1 MGFELVLQ
9 EEAGPTHDELFVF
22 SPFTLKAPP
31 MIIVPEVAPKL
42 KSFLSRTGLKPLA
55 QTMIMRVVLTF
66 IMHRGRMS
74 CSAAAGAIAAEPIH
88 RGELTRFLA
97 RPRWQKH
104 DFNEPLMR
112 MLLAKEQK
120 RGKFMFLIDATLVS
134 QSGKKT
140 QNTFSTGNRKRRK
153 IKKGFRYNS
162 KKVVRKNVH
171 SFTFGLLITP
181 SGIRI
186 PVQTP
191 HRTKEYCAEHGIE
204 HMTTAEAAAEMIRTL
219 PLDDDAEVV
228 VLGDTAYESEVVEKA
243 CDEKGYTWVF
253 PANPER
259 VYEGPTG
266 QRPKLRSRLKDWTS
280 LSLKT
285 IRLRA
290 STGKYADYRRLSKWR
305 VGPKMKSRV
314 YYAYQEKLAVRSVGD
329 VQLVFSTMKP
339 DLKKATP
346 DDVKILMTGA
356 VWLSV
361 SEVLEL
367 YSLRWQIELFFKELK
382 STLGFSQYSFIDFR
396 AVEAWV
402 NLAITTVLYLEHE
415 RITHM
420 LDRRLSQERRQW
432 WQRQRLHGLCHAVR
446 QAADRDQL
454 KYIEKRTKTSGGL
467 KKLQRLLAV
476 SIPQE
481 YRVAA

>member
-1 MGFELVLQ
+1 
-9 EEAGPTHDELFVF
+9 
-22 SPFTLKAPP
+22 
-31 MIIVPEVAPKL
+31 MIIVPEVASKL
-42 KSFLSRTGLKPLA
+42 KTFLSHCELKPLA
-55 QTMIMRVVLTF
+55 RVMMMRVVLAF

-74 CSAAAGAIAAEPIH
+74 CSAAAGAIAADPIH

-104 DFNEPLMR
+104 DFNAPLMR
-112 MLLAKEQK
+112 MLLAKEKK
-120 RGKFMFLIDATLVS
+120 RGKFLFLIDATLVS
-134 QSGKKT
+134 QAGKRT
-140 QNTFSTGNRKRRK
+140 QNTYSTGNRGRNPA
-153 IKKGFRYNS
+153 KGRRYNR
-162 KKVVRKNVH
+162 KKVVYKNVH

-186 PVQTP
+186 PMQIP
-191 HRTKEYCAEHGIE
+191 HRTKEYCAEHGIV

-228 VLGDTAYESEVVEKA
+228 VLGDTAYDAKVVQEM
-243 CDEKGYTWVF
+243 CEEKGYTWVF

-259 VYEGPTG
+259 VYEGTTG

-290 STGKYADYRRLSKWR
+290 STGKYADYRRLSRWR
-305 VGPKMKSRV
+305 VGPKLKPRV
-314 YYAYQEKLAVRSVGD
+314 YYAYQERRKVRRVGD
-329 VQLVFSTMKP
+329 VQIVFSTMKP
-339 DLKKATP
+339 DLEKATP
-346 DDVKILMTGA
+346 DDVKILMTNA
-356 VWLSV
+356 VHLSV

-367 YSLRWQIELFFKELK
+367 YSVRWQIELFFKEIK

-420 LDRRLSQERRQW
+420 QDRRLSQERRQW

-446 QAADRDQL
+446 QASERDQL
-454 KYIEKRTKTSGGL
+454 KYIEKRIKTSGGL
-467 KKLQRLLAV
+467 KKLQRLLAA

>member
-1 MGFELVLQ
+1 
-9 EEAGPTHDELFVF
+9 
-22 SPFTLKAPP
+22 
-31 MIIVPEVAPKL
+31 MIIVAEVAPKL
-42 KSFLSRTGLKPLA
+42 KTFLSHTGLKPLA
-55 QTMIMRVVLTF
+55 QAMMLRIVLAF

-112 MLLAKEQK
+112 MLLAKEKK
-120 RGKFMFLIDATLVS
+120 RGKFLFLIDATLVS
-134 QSGKKT
+134 QAGKKT
-140 QNTFSTGNRKRRK
+140 QNTFSTGNRTRRK
-153 IKKGFRYNS
+153 IKKGSRYNK

-186 PVQTP
+186 PMQIP
-191 HRTKEYCAEHGIE
+191 HRTKEYCQEHGIE
-204 HMTTAEAAAEMIRTL
+204 HMTTAEAAAEMVRTL

-243 CDEKGYTWVF
+243 CEDKGYTWVF

-266 QRPKLRSRLKDWTS
+266 QRAKLRSRLKDWTS

-305 VGPKMKSRV
+305 VGPKMKPRV
-314 YYAYQEKLAVRSVGD
+314 YYAHQERRQVRSVGD
-329 VQLVFSTMKP
+329 VQIVFSTMKP
-339 DLKKATP
+339 DLAKATP
-346 DDVKILMTGA
+346 DDVKILITNA

-367 YSLRWQIELFFKELK
+367 YSVRWQIELFFKELK
-382 STLGFSQYSFIDFR
+382 STLGFAQYSFIDFG

-420 LDRRLSQERRQW
+420 LDRRLSKDRRQW

-446 QAADRDQL
+446 QASEREQL
-454 KYIEKRTKTSGGL
+454 RYIEKRTKTSGGL
-467 KKLQRLLAV
+467 KKLQRLLAA

-481 YRVAA
+481 YRIAV